1 MVAAVPPV
9 AATLG
14 YAGAVPFLVGATGVA
29 LAHLPATPLL
39 AYGAVILAFM
49 GGVHWGLGMPGTTPD
64 AHRLCLSVVPAL
76 LAWAALILGGRPG
89 LVLLAAA
96 FVGLLA
102 LDLATTRRGVAP
114 SWYPAL
120 RVPLTA
126 VVVASLLLAAA
137 LTS

>member
-1 MVAAVPPV
+1 MAAAVPPV
-9 AATLG
+9 AAALG

-29 LAHLPATPLL
+29 LALLPATPLL

-49 GGVHWGLGMPGTTPD
+49 GGIHWGLGMPGTTPD
-64 AHRLCLSVVPAL
+64 ARRLGLSVVPAL
-76 LAWAALILGGRPG
+76 LGWAALLLGGRPG
-89 LVLLAAA
+89 LLLLAAA

-102 LDLATTRRGVAP
+102 LDLATVRSGAAP
-114 SWYPAL
+114 AWYPSL

>member
-1 MVAAVPPV
+1 MAAAVPPV
-9 AATLG
+9 AAALG
-14 YAGAVPFLVGATGVA
+14 YAGAIPFLAGAAAVA
-29 LAHLPATPLL
+29 LALLPPTPLL

-49 GGVHWGLGMPGTTPD
+49 GGIHWGLGMPGSAPD
-64 AHRLCLSVVPAL
+64 GRRLGLSVVPAL
-76 LAWAALILGGRPG
+76 LAWAALLLGGRPG
-89 LVLLAAA
+89 LLLLAAA
-96 FVGLLA
+96 FLGLLA

-137 LTS
+137 LSP